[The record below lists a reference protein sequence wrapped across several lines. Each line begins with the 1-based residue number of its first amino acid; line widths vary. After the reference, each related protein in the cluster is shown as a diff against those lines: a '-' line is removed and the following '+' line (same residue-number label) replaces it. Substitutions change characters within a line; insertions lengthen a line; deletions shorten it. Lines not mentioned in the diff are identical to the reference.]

1 MNETGLTTE
10 KFGQLGETENCG
22 DYKQEQRQLK
32 AGAHDDRPQAQKD
45 SGEASLSARA
55 AAALSKIP
63 KSKSTR
69 SKGPPTTT
77 SLSLVL
83 PRPLVR
89 PSPTERTS
97 RKGNLK
103 ADSEKDKKI
112 EASCEKKLK
121 GKNDIK
127 IKTNSKNPNVTTSS
141 FEKKF
146 QNKNIKGSNI
156 SEGKLPKTEQGDV
169 ELELDLRTKLAL
181 RKRPMTNSERQLL
194 QIDHKTDWTLWEE
207 SCLLD

>member
-1 MNETGLTTE
+1 MNERGLTTE

-22 DYKQEQRQLK
+22 DHKQEQRQLK
-32 AGAHDDRPQAQKD
+32 AGAHDDQPQAQKD

-55 AAALSKIP
+55 AAVLSKIP
-63 KSKSTR
+63 RSKSTR
-69 SKGPPTTT
+69 SKGPPTNT

-103 ADSEKDKKI
+103 ADSAKDKKI
-112 EASCEKKLK
+112 ETSCEKKLK
-121 GKNDIK
+121 EKTDIK
-127 IKTNSKNPNVTTSS
+127 IKTNSKTPYATTSS
-141 FEKKF
+141 FKDKF
-146 QNKNIKGSNI
+146 HNKNIRGSNI
-156 SEGKLPKTEQGDV
+156 CEGMLPKTEQGD

>member
-10 KFGQLGETENCG
+10 KSDQLGETENCG

-45 SGEASLSARA
+45 SGEASMS
-55 AAALSKIP
+55 AALSKIP
-63 KSKSTR
+63 RSKSSR
-69 SKGPPTTT
+69 SKGPPTNT

-112 EASCEKKLK
+112 EASCEMKLK
-121 GKNDIK
+121 EKNDIK
-127 IKTNSKNPNVTTSS
+127 IKTNSKTTSS
-141 FEKKF
+141 FENKF

-156 SEGKLPKTEQGDV
+156 SEGKLPKTEQGD
-169 ELELDLRTKLAL
+169 ELEQDLRTKLAL